1 MIFIQEQ
8 KREQEGNM
16 DKYYKEP
23 MRNVFIGSDTIYEID
38 DSCMLKKLKEKEK
51 RIRGFLDYI

>member
-1 MIFIQEQ
+1 MRGEQ
-8 KREQEGNM
+8 KRDQEGIAH
-16 DKYYKEP
+16 KYDREP

-51 RIRGFLDYI
+51 RVRGFLDYI

>member
-1 MIFIQEQ
+1 MRGEQ
-8 KREQEGNM
+8 KRDHEGIA
-16 DKYYKEP
+16 DKYDREP

-51 RIRGFLDYI
+51 RVRGFLDYI

>member
-1 MIFIQEQ
+1 MRGEQ
-8 KREQEGNM
+8 KRDQEGIA
-16 DKYYKEP
+16 DKYDREP

-51 RIRGFLDYI
+51 RVRGFLDYI

>member
-1 MIFIQEQ
+1 MRGEQ
-8 KREQEGNM
+8 KRDQEGID
-16 DKYYKEP
+16 DKYDREP

-51 RIRGFLDYI
+51 RVRGFLDYI